1 MTDAR
6 RALPSVGAL
15 LQSPGVAA
23 LLERAPRALVVSA
36 VRDAIDVARRD
47 PRLAPPTDDAWL
59 AAIART
65 LEETQQASL
74 RPVLNATGVVL
85 HTNLGRA
92 PLADA
97 ALAAIARVASGY
109 TNLEYE
115 IDRGERGSRYV
126 HCAALLREITGAEDA
141 LVVNNG
147 AAALILA
154 LDTMAADRESIV
166 SRGELIEIGGSFRIP
181 DIMGKSGTQL
191 VEVGTTN
198 RTSVADYAKA
208 ITSRTGAI
216 VKVHR
221 SNFAMDGFVAEASAQ
236 ELAQLGA
243 THNLPL
249 IHDLGSGLLIS
260 LESIGLSGEP
270 TAGDAIRAGA
280 AIVTMSGDK
289 LLGGPQAGLLIGG
302 KQWIA
307 RARNNPLTRAMRVDK
322 LTLAALEATL
332 ALYRDPARAMREI
345 PVLAQLGASIGELR
359 QRATHIG
366 TALPMK
372 ANARVVESTA
382 TVGGGAFPTAKIP
395 SIAIQLDGDA
405 TALEAAL
412 RRGSPSVVGRI
423 VDDHVLVDLRTILPV
438 EDDELRMALQAALA

>member
-1 MTDAR
+1 MSDSR

-23 LLERAPRALVVSA
+23 LLERAPRGLVVGA

-47 PRLAPPTDDAWL
+47 PRLAPQSDDAWL
-59 AAIART
+59 AAISRT
-65 LEETQQASL
+65 LDDTQRASL

-115 IDRGERGSRYV
+115 VETGERGSRYV

-154 LDTMAADRESIV
+154 LDTAAAGRESIV

-181 DIMGKSGTQL
+181 DIMSKSGTTL

-198 RTSVADYAKA
+198 RTTADDYAKA
-208 ITSRTGAI
+208 ISPRTGAI

-221 SNFAMDGFVAEASAQ
+221 SNFAMDGFVAEANTRELSA
-236 ELAQLGA
+236 LAQK
-243 THNLPL
+243 HSLPL

-260 LESIGLSGEP
+260 LDSIGLGGEP

-280 AIVTMSGDK
+280 SIVTMSGDK
-289 LLGGPQAGLLIGG
+289 LLGGPQAGLLIGSTA
-302 KQWIA
+302 WIS
-307 RARNNPLTRAMRVDK
+307 RARSNPLTRAMRVDK

-332 ALYRDPARAMREI
+332 TLYRDPATALREI
-345 PVLAQLGASIGELR
+345 PVLAQLGASVSELR
-359 QRATHIG
+359 SRATHIG
-366 TALPMK
+366 TSLPMK
-372 ANARVVESTA
+372 ANAKVVESTA

-395 SIAIQLDGDA
+395 SIAIRLSGNA

-412 RRGSPSVVGRI
+412 RRGSPSVIARI
-423 VDDHVLVDLRTILPV
+423 IDDAVLVDLRTILPV
-438 EDDELRMALQAALA
+438 EDDELRAALQAVLS